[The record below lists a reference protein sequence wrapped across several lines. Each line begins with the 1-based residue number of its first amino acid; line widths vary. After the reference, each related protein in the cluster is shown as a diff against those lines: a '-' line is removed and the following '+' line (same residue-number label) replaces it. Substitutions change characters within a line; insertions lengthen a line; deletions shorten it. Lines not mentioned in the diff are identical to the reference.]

1 MGGQLVDHSRA
12 DIPYL
17 PSLMSKWLPYA
28 RRRDAALT
36 SDRMATLY
44 DALAP
49 RRDRWMRRNRYYYRA
64 MADYC
69 RFVIPPG
76 SSVLEIGCGTG
87 DLLAALAPHRGVG
100 IDVSPEMVERAAA
113 KHPDLEF
120 RVGDAESLE
129 LDETFDYVVLSDV
142 VGLLFDI
149 QRAFDELHKVVDAR
163 TRIVV
168 TYQNF
173 LWEPLLNIGEAL
185 RLKMKVPHQNW
196 LSAEDIENLLYLTG
210 FETVNKGYRLLL
222 PKWIPLV
229 SHLVN
234 RYAARLPGIRRLCLS
249 HVLVARPLPPAATGG
264 LPSCSVIVPCRNEK
278 GNVEQAVIRTP
289 AMGSHTELVFV
300 EGGSQDGTAEEIE
313 RVIAAYPDRDIKLV
327 PQGGGKGKGDAVR
340 RGFASASGD
349 VLMILDGDLTVV
361 PEDLPRFFAAL
372 VEGKGELINGTR
384 LVYPMERQAMR
395 LLNLIGNKLFSLAFT
410 YLLEQRIRD
419 TLCGTKV
426 LYARDYDR
434 VANGRTYFGD
444 FDPFGDFD
452 LLFGAAKLQLRITE
466 VPVRYRER
474 SYGSTQIQRFRH
486 GWLLLKMTAMAM
498 RKIKFV

>member
-1 MGGQLVDHSRA
+1 MNN
-12 DIPYL
+12 
-17 PSLMSKWLPYA
+17 WLPYA
-28 RRRDAALT
+28 RRRGEALK
-36 SDRMATLY
+36 SDRMAKLY
-44 DALAP
+44 DDLAP
-49 RRDRWMRRNRYYYRA
+49 KRDRWMRRNRYYYRSL
-64 MADYC
+64 ADFC

-76 SSVLEIGCGTG
+76 SRVLEIGCGTG
-87 DLLAALAPHRGVG
+87 DLLAALAPARGVG
-100 IDVSPEMVERAAA
+100 IDVSPNMVERAAR

-120 RVGDAESLE
+120 RVGDAEDLE

-149 QRAFDELHKVVDAR
+149 QRAFEELHKVVDAH
-163 TRIVV
+163 TRVV
-168 TYQNF
+168 ITYHNF
-173 LWEPLLNIGEAL
+173 LWEPILNLGEAL

-196 LSAEDIENLLYLTG
+196 LSAEDIDNLLYLTG
-210 FETVNKGYRLLL
+210 FETVNKGYRLLI

-229 SHLVN
+229 SNLVN
-234 RYAARLPGIRRLCLS
+234 RYIARLPGLRRLCLS
-249 HVLVARPLPPAATGG
+249 QVLVARPLQPADAPV
-264 LPSCSVIVPCRNEK
+264 PSCSVIVPCRNEK

-289 AMGSHTELVFV
+289 DMGSHTELVFV
-300 EGGSQDGTAEEIE
+300 EGGSQDGTAAEIE

-327 PQGGGKGKGDAVR
+327 LQGDGVGKGDAVR

-349 VLMILDGDLTVV
+349 VLMILDADLTVV
-361 PEDLPRFFAAL
+361 PEDLPRFFEAL
-372 VEGKGELINGTR
+372 VEGKGEFINGTR
-384 LVYPMERQAMR
+384 LVYPMERRAMR

-426 LYARDYDR
+426 LYASDYAR
-434 VANGRTYFGD
+434 IANGRSYFGD

-452 LLFGAAKLQLRITE
+452 LLFGAAKPRLRITE

-474 SYGSTQIQRFRH
+474 RYGSTQIQRFRH
-486 GWLLLKMTAMAM
+486 GWLLLKMTVMAM